1 MNDDIALTVAQR
13 LIKAEEGCYLVA
25 YPDPASLLAKAL
37 GPKAAEQIGRGA
49 GVPEHL
55 RHLSGAPWTIGY
67 GQTGPDV
74 KHGTVWSQQH
84 ADTRL
89 AQTLGLTF
97 AQVKATWPGSHRLHP
112 KAQAA
117 LISLAYNR
125 GTSLTRKAGD
135 ALDRRREMRE
145 LQPAVVTRDY
155 AQMAALFRS
164 MKRLWEGKG
173 LAGLIRRREA
183 EAALCE
189 EALTDIGRA

>member
-25 YPDPASLLAKAL
+25 YPDPASPLAKAL
-37 GPKAAEQIGRGA
+37 GPAAAEKIGRGA

-125 GTSLTRKAGD
+125 GTSLTKKAGD

-145 LQPAVVTRDY
+145 LQPAVVLRDY
-155 AQMAALFRS
+155 FEMARLFRS

-173 LAGLIRRREA
+173 LAGLLRRREA

-189 EALTDIGRA
+189 ESATEIGRA

>member
-1 MNDDIALTVAQR
+1 VNDDIALTVAQR

-25 YPDPASLLAKAL
+25 YPDPASPLAKAL

-55 RHLSGAPWTIGY
+55 RHLSGDPWTIGY
-67 GQTGPDV
+67 GQTGADV
-74 KHGTVWSQQH
+74 KRGTVWSQQQ
-84 ADTRL
+84 ADSRL
-89 AQTLGLTF
+89 AQTLSLTF
-97 AQVKATWPGSHRLHP
+97 AAVKVAWPGSHRLHP

-125 GTSLTRKAGD
+125 GTSLTKKAGD

-145 LQPAVVTRDY
+145 LQPLVVRKDY
-155 AQMAALFRS
+155 AGMARAFLS
-164 MKRLWEGKG
+164 MRRIWEGKG
-173 LAGLIRRREA
+173 LAGLLRRREA

-189 EALTDIGRA
+189 EALTEVGRA